1 MKRKHRVQIVSSG
14 LVGKASEAA
23 SGVMSVRRGLMPA
36 RGSLISATCSL
47 VILAA
52 AANQALAQQQKSASE
67 GPSAPAP
74 AEEQLDT
81 ITVTGVRAAIENA
94 INIKQS
100 SDMIVEAVSAEDIGK
115 LPDTSIAESIS
126 RLPGL
131 TSQRSDGRASDISI
145 RGTDPQFANG
155 LLNGREQVSTGDNRS
170 IEYDQYPSELIS
182 GVVVYKTPDASLIG
196 QGLSGTIALQTIR
209 PLEFGHRAAVID
221 IRGEKNS
228 DANLGSDSKNN
239 GYRASLSYID
249 QFLDN
254 TLGVSVGYARLSTP
268 VVGKEFGTYDPWHQ
282 NGTDHAGVPADV
294 YVTDGIK
301 SLASSGHNVRDGV
314 IASAEYRPVSEFTST
329 LDAYYTSSLQTNNR
343 RSMEVNLNNY
353 NGYPSSSCTTCTGTA
368 NFSNLDIVNG
378 NLVGATVSNV
388 VPLARNFLYI
398 TKDQIYQ
405 VGWNN
410 LWKGDQWSFM
420 SDFAYSR
427 ATRDEH
433 DYETQAQYINGVTDT
448 ATYFLPESSQPTFTL
463 QNSYSNPSQVLVGPT
478 IYGGGY
484 SRFPHVVDELKAF
497 RLQATRLL
505 DGPFSD
511 VMVGANYDDRT
522 KDKHQPEGGLNTL
535 GNTFDQIPSN
545 LLLSPAN
552 LSFSG
557 TPGSLAWN
565 VPGVLANYF
574 QPIAPSSTAGFLV
587 AKNWEVFEKIGT
599 LYMKG
604 DLNHPLSENVNL
616 RGNIGLQL
624 VHTQQSSSSMFFDEV
639 TGTPTPV
646 SAGKSFNDVLPAMN
660 LVFAFPDQ
668 QMLRFSAAK
677 EVARPRM
684 DQMNAGHDFSIAQS
698 TGVPYDTVGNP
709 KLDPW
714 RATALDL
721 GYEKYFENKAY
732 VSVAL
737 FYKKLQTYIYSQ
749 TVSTDLAA
757 YEVGLPPPATGSHA
771 YVGSGYV
778 TIPLN
783 GQGGRLDGAEFTLSA
798 PGEMLSDWLTGFGA
812 SVSVSETESSIRV
825 QGSVS
830 GLPNSSNI
838 TLPGLSKTVASAM
851 LYYERYG
858 FAARIATRYRSNY
871 IGEIDDY
878 AGDRAL
884 EYVRHEL
891 ITDFQTSY
899 ELQSGPAK
907 GLMFLFQINNL
918 TNTPFIDYSADQG
931 RIRDYETFG
940 RDVFFGANYK
950 F

>member
-1 MKRKHRVQIVSSG
+1 VKRNQHVQIVS
-14 LVGKASEAA
+14 
-23 SGVMSVRRGLMPA
+23 
-36 RGSLISATCSL
+36 ATCGL

-52 AANQALAQQQKSASE
+52 GINQALAQQQSAGST
-67 GPSAPAP
+67 SS
-74 AEEQLDT
+74 EEQLDT

-94 INIKQS
+94 IGVKQN
-100 SDMIVEAVSAEDIGK
+100 SDMIVEVISAEDIGK

-221 IRGEKNS
+221 LRGEKNS
-228 DANLGSDSKNN
+228 DANLGSDSRNN
-239 GYRASLSYID
+239 GYRASLSFID

-254 TLGVSVGYARLSTP
+254 TLGVSIGYARLSTP
-268 VVGKEFGTYDPWHQ
+268 VVGKELGTYDPWHQ
-282 NGTDHAGVPADV
+282 NGIEHDGVPADV
-294 YVTDGIK
+294 YVTNGIK

-314 IASAEYRPVSEFTST
+314 IATAEWRPVSEFTST
-329 LDAYYTSSLQTNNR
+329 LDGYFTSSLQTNNR
-343 RSMEVNLNNY
+343 RSMEVNLGNY
-353 NGYPSSSCTTCTGTA
+353 NGYPSSSCTTCSGTA

-378 NLVGATVSNV
+378 NLVGATISNV

-398 TKDQIYQ
+398 THDQIYQ

-410 LWKGDQWSFM
+410 LWKGDQWTFM
-420 SDFAYSR
+420 SDVAYSR

-448 ATYFLPESSQPTFTL
+448 ATYHLPSSSQPTFTL
-463 QNSYSNPSQVLVGPT
+463 QNSYSNPSAVLVGPT

-484 SRFPHVVDELKAF
+484 SRFPHVIDQLKAF
-497 RLQATRLL
+497 RVQATRQL
-505 DGPFSD
+505 DGWFSD
-511 VMVGANYDDRT
+511 VMVGGNYDDRT
-522 KDKHQPEGGLNTL
+522 KVKHQPEANLSTL
-535 GNTFDQIPSN
+535 GNTFDQVSSN
-545 LLLSPAN
+545 LLLPPAN

-557 TPGSLAWN
+557 TPASLAWN
-565 VPGVLANYF
+565 VPGVLATYF
-574 QPIAPSSTAGFLV
+574 QPINPTSNGGFLV
-587 AKNWEVFEKIGT
+587 AKNWEVLEKIGT
-599 LYMKG
+599 LFLKG
-604 DLNHPLSENVNL
+604 DLNHPLTSDITL

-624 VHTQQSSSSMFFDEV
+624 VHTQQSSNSTFFNEV
-639 TGTPTPV
+639 TGEPSPV
-646 SAGKSFNDVLPAMN
+646 SAGKSFNDVLPAAN
-660 LVFAFPDQ
+660 LVFALPDQ
-668 QMLRFSAAK
+668 QLLRFSAAR

-684 DQMNAGHDFSIAQS
+684 DQLNAGHDFSIAQS

-721 GYEKYFENKAY
+721 SYEKYFENKAY
-732 VSVAL
+732 ASVAL
-737 FYKKLQTYIYSQ
+737 FYKKLQTYIYNQ
-749 TVSTDLAA
+749 TVSVNLASQ
-757 YEVGLPPPATGSHA
+757 EVGLPGPGAGQHD
-771 YVGSGYV
+771 YVSDGYV

-783 GQGGRLDGAEFTLSA
+783 GQGGRLDGVEFTLSA

-812 SVSVSETESSIRV
+812 SVSVSETESSIRI
-825 QGSVS
+825 QGQVA
-830 GLPNSSNI
+830 GLTTSSEI
-838 TLPGLSKTVASAM
+838 SLPGLSKTVASAT

-899 ELQSGPAK
+899 ELQQGPAK
-907 GLMFLFQINNL
+907 GLMFLFQVNNL
-918 TNTPFIDYSADQG
+918 SNTPFIDYSADQT

-940 RDVFFGANYK
+940 RDMFFGVNYK

>member
-14 LVGKASEAA
+14 LVGEASETA
-23 SGVMSVRRGLMPA
+23 SGVMSARRGLIPA

-47 VILAA
+47 VILTA
-52 AANQALAQQQKSASE
+52 AANQALAQQQATSS

-74 AEEQLDT
+74 SEEQLDT

-182 GVVVYKTPDASLIG
+182 GVVVYKTPEASLIG

-221 IRGEKNS
+221 LRGEKNS

-254 TLGVSVGYARLSTP
+254 TLGFSVGYARLSTP
-268 VVGKEFGTYDPWHQ
+268 VVGKEFGTYDPWHT

-314 IASAEYRPVSEFTST
+314 IATAEWRPAGAFTST
-329 LDAYYTSSLQTNNR
+329 LDAYFTSSLQTNNR

-353 NGYPSSSCTTCTGTA
+353 NGYPSSSCTTCSGTA

-378 NLVGATVSNV
+378 NLVGATISNV

-410 LWKGDQWSFM
+410 LWKGDQWTLM

-463 QNSYSNPSQVLVGPT
+463 QNSYTNPSAVLVGPT

-522 KDKHQPEGGLNTL
+522 KDKHQPETGLNTV
-535 GNTFDQIPSN
+535 GNTFDQISSN
-545 LLLSPAN
+545 LLLPPAN

-565 VPGVLANYF
+565 VPGVLATYF
-574 QPIAPSSTAGFLV
+574 QPINPSSTGGFLV

-599 LYMKG
+599 LFVKG

-624 VHTQQSSSSMFFDEV
+624 VHTQQSSSSTFFDEV

-646 SAGKSFNDVLPAMN
+646 NAGKSFNDVLPAMN
-660 LVFAFPDQ
+660 LVFALPDQ
-668 QMLRFSAAK
+668 QMVRFSAAK

-757 YEVGLPPPATGSHA
+757 YEVGLPPPSTGSHS

-812 SVSVSETESSIRV
+812 SVSVSETESSIRI
-825 QGSVS
+825 QGQVA
-830 GLPNSSNI
+830 GLATSSNI

-858 FAARIATRYRSNY
+858 FAARIASRYRSNY

-899 ELQSGPAK
+899 ELQAGPAK

-918 TNTPFIDYSADQG
+918 TNTPFIDYSADPG

-940 RDVFFGANYK
+940 RDMFFGANYK